1 MATPKE
7 VYYARVLKNQTY
19 EMCNDDDIGYYFDT
33 SNIDIKRYPHLIIKY
48 FMACYGP
55 AHTSVN
61 TAEWVRKIVS
71 YEVMSASQILNS
83 GNTDMITRFNQ
94 QIAIFPAD
102 AICEHIHVLELGERI
117 PTRNNK
123 LTFTG
128 GNRGYFDLIDVI

>member
-7 VYYARVLKNQTY
+7 VFYARVLKEHTY
-19 EMCNDDDIGYYFDT
+19 KICNDYETGYYFDT
-33 SNIDIKRYPHLIIKY
+33 SSINIKSYPKLIIKY

-55 AHTSVN
+55 AHTSDN

-71 YEVMSASQILNS
+71 YQVMSASQILNS
-83 GNTDMITRFNQ
+83 GNTDMINHFNQ

-117 PTRNNK
+117 PTRNSK
-123 LTFTG
+123 LTFKG
-128 GNRGYFDLIDVI
+128 DNRGYFELIDVI